1 MKKFLLIFI
10 LSSQLLLSQNS
21 INVSSDPVSI
31 DEDFSIGIVFS
42 NTDDISAFQ
51 FDLQFDN
58 NAMQLRPGHS
68 LTNRVGNHT
77 ISTNEIGDNIIR
89 VVVISSTNET
99 IDPGT
104 GNVVNLNFTSKNEPG
119 SYNMIFSNVVFSDS
133 NGSEILIST
142 NNNPVTILG
151 PKFKLLTTN
160 INFGRVPRS
169 SNQSRT
175 IQIYNEGNQTLE
187 ILSQNLTSPFSIL
200 ETFPLSIPAG
210 SNFPITLTLDT
221 TVSQV
226 VSGQTLFETNDTDET
241 RGLQELAV
249 EADIYSV
256 NEIYVGNNSGNLGS
270 NILIPVSINNMDS
283 FTGFQLDITIPTG
296 VEYVQNSV
304 ALLGREN
311 DHSISANVINSN
323 TLRVICFSENNLNF
337 NSTTGDV
344 FSFSLLPV
352 SNSGYHP
359 LNISNSIISNTDFE
373 NVISDSYS
381 GSISINAPF
390 LNVNSNLNL
399 GRIPLSIPSDGNIFL
414 SNSGN
419 SDLVINEIV
428 YESSLLSGSLQAPI
442 TLTNGQ
448 GTEMTVTLSPDSL
461 GQFSSSILINHNGA
475 ESQNAIQVTAEVF
488 SPNYLYIEDQSV
500 YRDSD
505 FLVKLGI
512 SNNDEIRAIQFDIN
526 IPDGFV
532 FDDENIQELNALNDF
547 NVSYSSQGEGNY
559 IFVIYNF
566 GDVIIPSGSNLLLD
580 LPIYVN
586 SSIPLGDYNFEISN
600 ITLSDSD
607 SNDVSSEALEV
618 GVIYVIENSNPVA
631 VADTATVLED
641 ALTTSIDVIAND
653 TDVDSDDI
661 LLLTAVSTSETG
673 TVAINEDGVSVDYT
687 PAVDFNG
694 TEVVTYTVS
703 DGTLTDETGTLTVT
717 VTPVNDAPTITSTA
731 VTEATEDV
739 AYTYEITTEDI
750 DGDLVT
756 VSATGLPSW
765 LTLTDNTLSGTPTE
779 GETGSEITITA
790 TDDGE
795 GALTATQTF
804 TIVVTPVNDAP
815 TITSTAVTEATEDV
829 AYTYEITTEDI
840 DGDLVTVS
848 ATGLPSWLTLT
859 DNTLSG
865 TPTEGEIGSEI
876 TITATDDGEGAL
888 TATQTFTIVVT
899 PVNDAPT
906 ITSTAVTE
914 ATEDVA
920 YTYEITT
927 EDIDGDLV
935 TVSATGLPSWL
946 TLTDN
951 TLSGTPTE
959 GEIGSEITI
968 TATDDGEGALTA
980 TQIFTI
986 VVTPVNDAPTITSTA
1001 VTEATEDV
1009 AYTYEITTEDI
1020 DGDLVTVSA
1029 TGLPSWLTLTDNTLS
1044 GTPTEGEI
1052 GSEITITAT
1061 DDGEGALTATQ
1072 TFTIV
1077 VTPVNDAPTITSTA
1091 VTEATED
1098 VAYTYEITTED
1109 IDGDLVTVSATG
1121 LPSWLTLTDNT
1132 LSGTPTE
1139 GETGSEIT
1147 ITATDDGEGA
1157 LTATQIFT
1165 IVVNPVNDAPVAVAD
1180 TATVL
1185 EDALTTSIDVIANDT
1200 DVDSDDILLLT
1211 AVSTSET
1218 GTVAI
1223 NEDGV
1228 SVDYTPAVDF
1238 NGTEVVTYTV
1248 SDGTLTDET
1257 GTLTVTVTPVN
1268 DAPEAFDDTFTLEQ
1282 GNTQVITL
1290 SAIDIDEDELVYSIV
1305 SDPSH
1310 GTISID
1316 GDQATYIAD
1325 DSYSGSDSFTFIASD
1340 GELNSNEAVV
1350 SIDVTLD
1357 VLTQQLSMKLMDTPT
1372 LFILTI

>member
-1 MKKFLLIFI
+1 M
-10 LSSQLLLSQNS
+10 SQNS

-51 FDLQFDN
+51 FDLEFDN

-241 RGLQELAV
+241 RGLQELSV

-256 NEIYVGNNSGNLGS
+256 NEIYVGSNSGDLGS
-270 NILIPVSINNMDS
+270 SILIPVSINNMDS
-283 FTGFQLDITIPTG
+283 FTSFQLDISIPSG

-304 ALLGREN
+304 ALLGREE
-311 DHSISANVINSN
+311 DHSISASVINSN
-323 TLRVICFSENNLNF
+323 TLRVISYSDNNLNF
-337 NSTTGDV
+337 NSTSGEV

-359 LNISNSIISNTDFE
+359 LDISNSIISNLVLGD
-373 NVISDSYS
+373 VISDSYS

-600 ITLSDSD
+600 ITLSNSD

-618 GVIYVIENSNPVA
+618 GVIYVIENSNPEAVIDIATILEDAATTSIDVIANDIDIDSGDILSLTAVSTSGTGTVSINSDGVSVDYTPSADFNGTEVITYTVSDGTLTDETGTLTVTVTPVNDAPVA
-631 VADTATVLED
+631 VADIATVSED
-641 ALTTSIDVIAND
+641 AATTSIDVIAND
-653 TDVDSDDI
+653 TDVDLGDT
-661 LLLTAVSTSETG
+661 LTLTAVSTSGTG
-673 TVAINEDGVSVDYT
+673 TVSINSDEFSVDYT
-687 PAVDFNG
+687 PSADFNG

-717 VTPVNDAPTITSTA
+717 VTS
-731 VTEATEDV
+731 
-739 AYTYEITTEDI
+739 
-750 DGDLVT
+750 
-756 VSATGLPSW
+756 
-765 LTLTDNTLSGTPTE
+765 
-779 GETGSEITITA
+779 
-790 TDDGE
+790 
-795 GALTATQTF
+795 
-804 TIVVTPVNDAP
+804 
-815 TITSTAVTEATEDV
+815 
-829 AYTYEITTEDI
+829 
-840 DGDLVTVS
+840 
-848 ATGLPSWLTLT
+848 
-859 DNTLSG
+859 
-865 TPTEGEIGSEI
+865 
-876 TITATDDGEGAL
+876 
-888 TATQTFTIVVT
+888 
-899 PVNDAPT
+899 
-906 ITSTAVTE
+906 
-914 ATEDVA
+914 
-920 YTYEITT
+920 
-927 EDIDGDLV
+927 
-935 TVSATGLPSWL
+935 
-946 TLTDN
+946 
-951 TLSGTPTE
+951 
-959 GEIGSEITI
+959 
-968 TATDDGEGALTA
+968 
-980 TQIFTI
+980 
-986 VVTPVNDAPTITSTA
+986 
-1001 VTEATEDV
+1001 
-1009 AYTYEITTEDI
+1009 
-1020 DGDLVTVSA
+1020 
-1029 TGLPSWLTLTDNTLS
+1029 
-1044 GTPTEGEI
+1044 
-1052 GSEITITAT
+1052 
-1061 DDGEGALTATQ
+1061 
-1072 TFTIV
+1072 
-1077 VTPVNDAPTITSTA
+1077 
-1091 VTEATED
+1091 
-1098 VAYTYEITTED
+1098 
-1109 IDGDLVTVSATG
+1109 
-1121 LPSWLTLTDNT
+1121 
-1132 LSGTPTE
+1132 
-1139 GETGSEIT
+1139 
-1147 ITATDDGEGA
+1147 
-1157 LTATQIFT
+1157 
-1165 IVVNPVNDAPVAVAD
+1165 
-1180 TATVL
+1180 
-1185 EDALTTSIDVIANDT
+1185 
-1200 DVDSDDILLLT
+1200 
-1211 AVSTSET
+1211 
-1218 GTVAI
+1218 
-1223 NEDGV
+1223 
-1228 SVDYTPAVDF
+1228 
-1238 NGTEVVTYTV
+1238 
-1248 SDGTLTDET
+1248 
-1257 GTLTVTVTPVN
+1257 VN

-1305 SDPSH
+1305 SDPNH

-1325 DSYSGSDSFTFIASD
+1325 DSYSGSDSFTFIAFD
-1340 GELNSNEAVV
+1340 GELNSNEAIV

-1357 VLTQQLSMKLMDTPT
+1357 ILTQQLSKINGYPNPFHSYYIINNPIPIEVEIYDVNGRIFINKYLEIGENIINTSHLSSGFYLIKLTHNNRKKVD
-1372 LFILTI
+1372 ILIKK